1 MARTTQA
8 KKIPATNEAI
18 PQEAVRA
25 LVRWFPRAARDLPW
39 RRTLDP
45 YAIWVSEIM
54 LQQTQ
59 VQTVIAY
66 WERWMRLF
74 PTPAA
79 LASAAEPEVL
89 KAWEGLGYYSR
100 ARNLQKAARQLAG
113 SEDSTF
119 PTSAAAWI
127 ALPGIGPYT
136 AGAISSIAYNQA
148 EPILDGN
155 VIRVLSRV
163 HALPGNPA
171 ERVHNRRLWD
181 LARGWVHAATAAPRV
196 TSPTMRLSGAC
207 SALNQALMEL
217 GATLCT
223 PRSPGCP
230 DCPIQKQC
238 RAHQRGT
245 PEAFPEIPPRTPATK
260 LRRVALV
267 LEHGPHVA
275 VRQRPA
281 GEINGGFWEFPEL
294 DVTGTSVTA
303 PAAAAQWTGIGAEH
317 FESLRTL
324 KHSITRYRIQL
335 EVVRTRLTR
344 RPKSF
349 PGDSVGGIQWLTI
362 GELESRPFTGAHRKL
377 VERTFPDN
385 SGTKSQ

>member
-8 KKIPATNEAI
+8 KKSQTADEGIPL
-18 PQEAVRA
+18 EAVRA

-59 VQTVIAY
+59 VRTVIPY

-74 PTPAA
+74 PNPAA
-79 LASAAEPEVL
+79 LASAAEPQVL
-89 KAWEGLGYYSR
+89 KAWEGLGYYTR
-100 ARNLQKAARQLAG
+100 ARNLQKAARQWVASGDPSL
-113 SEDSTF
+113 
-119 PTSAAAWI
+119 PTHAAAWI

-136 AGAISSIAYNQA
+136 AGAISSIAFNQA

-171 ERVHNRRLWD
+171 ERIHNRRLWD
-181 LARGWVHAATAAPRV
+181 LARGWVAAAAAMTRV
-196 TSPTMRLSGAC
+196 ASTTLQLSGPC

-230 DCPIQKQC
+230 DCPIQQHC

-245 PEAFPEIPPRTPATK
+245 PEAFPAIPPRTPATQ
-260 LRRVALV
+260 LRRIALV

-294 DVTGTSVTA
+294 DVTGSSVSAT
-303 PAAAAQWTGIGAEH
+303 AAAAKWTGIGAKH
-317 FESLRTL
+317 FESIRAL
-324 KHSITRYRIQL
+324 KHSITRYRIHL

-349 PGDSVGGIQWLTI
+349 PGDSTGGLQWLS
-362 GELESRPFTGAHRKL
+362 LEDLDSLPFTGAHRKL
-377 VERTFPDN
+377 VRRAFPV
-385 SGTKSQ
+385 SPGIHRR